1 MSEELVYSSACQY
14 FSYCSKKEWRG
25 RGQVGKDGGLRE
37 ASIWK
42 KKGEM
47 ITEMTSRQ
55 FDLVAWLDT
64 ETLIFKPS
72 HSHF

>member
-1 MSEELVYSSACQY
+1 MGE
-14 FSYCSKKEWRG
+14 
-25 RGQVGKDGGLRE
+25 DGGLRE